1 MDGMIGKTISH
12 YRIVEKLGG
21 GGMGVVYEAE
31 DLKLLRH
38 VALKFLPQELEN
50 DPAARERFQ
59 REAFA
64 ASALNHPNI
73 CTIYE
78 IDEANGQHFIAMELL
93 QGQTLRHLIRG
104 KPLDL
109 EEVLDWGA
117 QVADALDAA
126 HAQGIVH
133 RDIKPANLFV
143 TKRGHAKILDFGLA
157 KQTAQPKSI
166 PPGFTS
172 AVSTETTEVPEEQ
185 LTSPGTAVG
194 TVAYMS
200 PEQAR
205 GKELDA
211 RTDLFSFG
219 AVLYEMATGSLPFR
233 GDTSA
238 VIFDAILNRAPTSPV
253 RLNPDLPPQLE
264 AIINKALEKDRELR
278 CQSAAELR
286 ADLKRLKREID
297 SGRAPAPGT
306 SPSDVIALPSASS
319 GVILSEA
326 KDLSYTEKTKRDSS
340 GLQTGPQN
348 DTQTVGT
355 FQPWWRS
362 KAALGIAAF
371 ALIVALAA
379 AGWFYRFR
387 AGSGET
393 IDSVAVLPFVNA
405 SADPNTEY
413 LSDGIT
419 ESLINSLSQLPHLKV
434 MSRDSAFM
442 YKGKDTD
449 AHTVGQALGVRAVFK
464 GRVMQRGD
472 DLEISAEL
480 VDARDNSHIWG
491 QQYSRKSSD
500 IFALQGE
507 LAKEITGMLRM
518 RLTGEDEKRMAK
530 SYTVNPEAYQDYLKG
545 RYWWNKRKNEDG
557 FNKGREYFQQA
568 IEKDPTYALAYS
580 GLADSYSLLAEY
592 GFVAPKESYPRAKEA
607 ALKALE
613 IDDTLAEG
621 HASLAWVKTI
631 YDWDRSG
638 GEKEF
643 QRAIELNPAYATAHF
658 WHALALASMGRSEEA
673 IAEQKRALELDP
685 LSLIINRVLGLDF
698 YYARHY
704 DQAIEQEQLTLEM
717 DPNFTFAHMQRGQAY
732 VQKSM
737 YKQGIAECEKE
748 LVVSP
753 RHPYALLGLG
763 YAYAVAGRSAE
774 AQKVLDQLNA
784 ISDQKYVPAMSRVGV
799 YVGLGDKEKAFEWLG
814 KAYEDRS
821 IGSSFAAIKMDPI
834 YDPLRS
840 DPRFQDLLRRMN
852 LQP

>member
-1 MDGMIGKTISH
+1 MIGKTISH

-31 DLKLLRH
+31 DLKLHRH
-38 VALKFLPQELEN
+38 VALKFLPAELEN

-93 QGQTLRHLIRG
+93 QGQTLKHLIRG
-104 KPLDL
+104 KPLDV
-109 EEVLDWGA
+109 EEVLDWGV

-157 KQTAQPKSI
+157 KLTAQPN
-166 PPGFTS
+166 S
-172 AVSTETTEVPEEQ
+172 APKALGGPASTATTEVPEEQ

-219 AVLYEMATGSLPFR
+219 AVLYEMATGTLPFR

-238 VIFDAILNRAPTSPV
+238 VIFDAILNRTPVAPV
-253 RLNPDLPPQLE
+253 RLNPDIPPKLE
-264 AIINKALEKDRELR
+264 EIIHKALEKDRELR

-297 SGRAPAPGT
+297 SGKSAAPATSADVIPRP
-306 SPSDVIALPSASS
+306 SPSGDVIP
-319 GVILSEA
+319 SEA
-326 KDLSYTEKTKRDSS
+326 RDLSSRSTLEQSKRDSS
-340 GLQTGPQN
+340 SVRKSGPPRN
-348 DTQTVGT
+348 DTQVSGVMP
-355 FQPWWRS
+355 PWWRS
-362 KAALGIAAF
+362 KAVTWIAAVALVAALG
-371 ALIVALAA
+371 A
-379 AGWFYRFR
+379 AGWFYGLAR
-387 AGSGET
+387 GGEA

-405 SADPNTEY
+405 SADSNTEY

-449 AHTVGQALGVRAVFK
+449 ARKVGETLGVRAVLK

-480 VDARDNSHIWG
+480 VDARDDSHIWG
-491 QQYSRKSSD
+491 QQYTRKASD
-500 IFALQGE
+500 IFGLQGD
-507 LAKEITGMLRM
+507 LAKEMTSMLRM

-530 SYTVNPEAYQDYLKG
+530 SYTANPEAYQDYLKG
-545 RYWWNKRKNEDG
+545 MYWRYKITE
-557 FNKGREYFQQA
+557 
-568 IEKDPTYALAYS
+568 
-580 GLADSYSLLAEY
+580 
-592 GFVAPKESYPRAKEA
+592 
-607 ALKALE
+607 
-613 IDDTLAEG
+613 EG
-621 HASLAWVKTI
+621 
-631 YDWDRSG
+631 
-638 GEKEF
+638 
-643 QRAIELNPAYATAHF
+643 
-658 WHALALASMGRSEEA
+658 
-673 IAEQKRALELDP
+673 
-685 LSLIINRVLGLDF
+685 
-698 YYARHY
+698 
-704 DQAIEQEQLTLEM
+704 
-717 DPNFTFAHMQRGQAY
+717 
-732 VQKSM
+732 
-737 YKQGIAECEKE
+737 
-748 LVVSP
+748 
-753 RHPYALLGLG
+753 
-763 YAYAVAGRSAE
+763 
-774 AQKVLDQLNA
+774 
-784 ISDQKYVPAMSRVGV
+784 
-799 YVGLGDKEKAFEWLG
+799 
-814 KAYEDRS
+814 
-821 IGSSFAAIKMDPI
+821 
-834 YDPLRS
+834 
-840 DPRFQDLLRRMN
+840 
-852 LQP
+852 